1 MPPHVLIIDDD
12 RDICMVK
19 KAQLELDGAFK
30 VMGEGKETVKAMGD
44 GDVRVEGSP
53 EYAGALGSFM
63 VRVQDLLTP
72 PAK

>member
-1 MPPHVLIIDDD
+1 MSNFKHFSVTQSRQRVYYIQSGSVRD
-12 RDICMVK
+12 RHDVN
-19 KAQLELDGAFK
+19 A
-30 VMGEGKETVKAMGD
+30 
-44 GDVRVEGSP
+44 DVRVEGSP